1 MLYIDFDGVILDTEE
16 LLFLEWRKNP
26 NRHLL
31 PESEKIKYI
40 QNSNWNFVLNNSR
53 IINDSIYY
61 LRQMNPNNSFILT
74 KIHSTTNEGY
84 EKVRWIRSQGI
95 KQSVILVPYLLRKSD
110 MVSAEGNIL
119 IDDCLKN
126 LDDWTN
132 NNGIGIF
139 FDINDD
145 NYDSWNEPNSQRY
158 EKILSL
164 SKFKNY

>member
-1 MLYIDFDGVILDTEE
+1 MLYIDFDGVILDTDKI
-16 LLFLEWRKNP
+16 LFEKWEKNP
-26 NRHLL
+26 VSHLL

-40 QNSNWNFVLNNSR
+40 QNSNWNYVLNNSA
-53 IINDSIYY
+53 IINDSVYY
-61 LRQMNPNNSFILT
+61 LKQMNPKNSFILT
-74 KIHSTTNEGY
+74 KIHSTANEGY

-132 NNGIGIF
+132 NKGIGIL

-145 NYDSWNEPNSQRY
+145 NYDSWNQPNTKGY
-158 EKILSL
+158 EKVLSL
-164 SKFKNY
+164 SNFKNY